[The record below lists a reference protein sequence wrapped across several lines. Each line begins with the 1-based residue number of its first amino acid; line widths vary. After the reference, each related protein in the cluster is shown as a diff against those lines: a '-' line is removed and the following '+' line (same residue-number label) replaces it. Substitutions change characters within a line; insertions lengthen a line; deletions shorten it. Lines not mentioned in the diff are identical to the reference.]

1 VRYLTKPPLHV
12 VDGPPGTG
20 KSTDI
25 IRRAT
30 EGDWKGKRVAVLTY
44 TNAAADVIRQRAPW
58 ITAGTVYSL
67 LWSSVKEVLPPSYTK
82 GMRRRTKRKA
92 AYHDRRVEN
101 WRDNALE
108 RYTKDAPSK
117 RPPTPLNIV
126 AQQLHSWDA
135 TTPCEIDLEA
145 LEPVQELTFILPMAY
160 WLSKGAPLSQASGQ
174 FDVVVI
180 DEAQDMSALEIAS
193 ALRLVAPGGEAHAYG
208 DPGQAIFSNSKGL
221 EAGKLPYV
229 WEHADTKTE
238 LTTGYRCGSA
248 VAKAASGILR
258 SYYDRSHEN
267 FTAEHATPISL
278 WQVPEINPQIYK
290 GLVMGWSRNHVNNL
304 FTRWNL
310 RGVAIVPGLADASK
324 ELVVCTGHSAK
335 GAEADEVYLLPWT
348 ATAMEGLYSLDP
360 ERLKLLYVMTTRAR
374 RRLHLPPELYAFV
387 NSMKI
392 S

>member
-1 VRYLTKPPLHV
+1 
-12 VDGPPGTG
+12 
-20 KSTDI
+20 
-25 IRRAT
+25 
-30 EGDWKGKRVAVLTY
+30 
-44 TNAAADVIRQRAPW
+44 
-58 ITAGTVYSL
+58 
-67 LWSSVKEVLPPSYTK
+67 
-82 GMRRRTKRKA
+82 
-92 AYHDRRVEN
+92 
-101 WRDNALE
+101 
-108 RYTKDAPSK
+108 
-117 RPPTPLNIV
+117 
-126 AQQLHSWDA
+126 
-135 TTPCEIDLEA
+135 
-145 LEPVQELTFILPMAY
+145 MAY
-160 WLSKGAPLSQASGQ
+160 WLHEGGLLSQASGQ

-221 EAGKLPYV
+221 EPGKLPYV

-248 VAKAASGILR
+248 VAKAASGVLR
-258 SYYDRSHEN
+258 SYYDRPHEN

-360 ERLKLLYVMTTRAR
+360 ERLKLLYVMATRAR